1 MRRQITR
8 IAKIATLVLLWLSL
22 ASVGTLAAPAPT
34 RPARFG
40 YRADPAIPL
49 ELEDIDRRLA
59 AYTDEL
65 AQLETQIAEADE
77 PVAEVEYRAQVADA
91 WNTPAGRPTV
101 AGGAR
106 LELARLRLGITPER
120 AAVIEQEIRAA
131 LAREAFTEID
141 IGILLG
147 IAPESPTPLMAGM
160 QVSIEPR
167 DSAQVIIEHLSIS
180 QFVTQADA
188 LKAALRLV
196 GRVVRLDRRVGAEL
210 LLLTL
215 PPEPA
220 LVVDLFGP
228 QLLAT
233 NQAQISGDE
242 HAIFEAFIEDLR
254 QGVVRRQATPGS
266 AW

>member
-1 MRRQITR
+1 MRRPR
-8 IAKIATLVLLWLSL
+8 EELMSERSALLDIM
-22 ASVGTLAAPAPT
+22 AAERRRRDELRKQA
-34 RPARFG
+34 ARFG

-77 PVAEVEYRAQVADA
+77 PVAEVEYRAQVAEA
-91 WNTPAGRPTV
+91 WNTPAGCPTV
-101 AGGAR
+101 AGSAR

-120 AAVIEQEIRAA
+120 AAVIEQEVRAA
-131 LAREAFTEID
+131 LAREAFTELD

-147 IAPESPTPLMAGM
+147 IAPEAPNPFMAGM
-160 QVSIEPR
+160 QVYIQPYDTASVTIER
-167 DSAQVIIEHLSIS
+167 LSIS

-196 GRVVRLDRRVGAEL
+196 GRVVRLDRLIGAEL

-220 LVVDLFGP
+220 LALEVFGP
-228 QLLAT
+228 QLLVA

-242 HAIFEAFIEDLR
+242 AAIFVAFIEDVRL
-254 QGVVRRQATPGS
+254 GLVRRQAAS
-266 AW
+266 ESV

>member
-1 MRRQITR
+1 MRRPR
-8 IAKIATLVLLWLSL
+8 EELMSERSALLEIM
-22 ASVGTLAAPAPT
+22 AAERRRRDELRKQA
-34 RPARFG
+34 ARFG

-59 AYTDEL
+59 AYANEL
-65 AQLETQIAEADE
+65 SQLETQIAEADE
-77 PVAEVEYRAQVADA
+77 PVAEVEYRAQVAEA
-91 WNTPAGRPTV
+91 WNTSTGRPTV
-101 AGGAR
+101 SGSAR

-120 AAVIEQEIRAA
+120 ATIIEQEIQAA

-147 IAPESPTPLMAGM
+147 IAPESPNPFMAGM
-160 QVSIEPR
+160 QVYIQPYDTAS
-167 DSAQVIIEHLSIS
+167 VTIEHLSIS

-215 PPEPA
+215 PPGPTLAVE
-220 LVVDLFGP
+220 VFGP
-228 QLLAT
+228 QLLAV

-242 HAIFEAFIEDLR
+242 TAVFEAFIEDLR
-254 QGVVRRQATPGS
+254 HGLAPRQAAPES
-266 AW
+266 A